1 MPFYIH
7 QTVDVPLKYSMRN
20 VSLQLALAVRRNS
33 CSVLLSDPRRHIQ
46 RELAVTQCQTIA
58 RALSHQRRANVHN
71 CGAGAAWSLPKAG
84 DTAWSAAAKTSAAR
98 RKSFDGVCK
107 RPSGDLHTD
116 ILYIYTLIA
125 ANERQ
130 QLFM

>member
-1 MPFYIH
+1 
-7 QTVDVPLKYSMRN
+7 MRN

-71 CGAGAAWSLPKAG
+71 CGARGCMVATQGGGYGLVG
-84 DTAWSAAAKTSAAR
+84 GGEDVGSAAEK
-98 RKSFDGVCK
+98 F
-107 RPSGDLHTD
+107 
-116 ILYIYTLIA
+116 
-125 ANERQ
+125 
-130 QLFM
+130 